1 MNYQCKCGCDNMFIE
16 KKGNNTGLY
25 CSKCGKWIKW
35 LNKNELRAFEHE
47 QKEKEISKTI
57 DNNLNNV
64 YSNTN
69 ININNL
75 NIVNNLNDFIDFLK
89 DGNQYEMKA
98 EYLLPTVIGDML
110 KQGSAKVKVLPT
122 SDKWFGVT
130 YKEDKDY
137 VIESFRKLIDAG
149 VYKAKLFD

>member
-89 DGNQYEMKA
+89 E
-98 EYLLPTVIGDML
+98 E
-110 KQGSAKVKVLPT
+110 
-122 SDKWFGVT
+122 
-130 YKEDKDY
+130 
-137 VIESFRKLIDAG
+137 IDRQLALA
-149 VYKAKLFD
+149 KAKESLNIEDSIMRNSWAYAYENVKDSLINIINGRRYNECE